1 MNSIYRFFGWGSMPL
16 GALAGGIVVSM
27 LEDEM
32 GRETALRAS
41 FIMAAACCVLLLVYA
56 IFKLR
61 LPEDR

>member
-1 MNSIYRFFGWGSMPL
+1 MPL